1 MLTKI
6 QTLYRDYDMEYREL
20 ERTRKPG
27 AGLLGL
33 GGGPKD
39 DPCHERFAASLEGM
53 LREAAETSPGEA
65 GDILEFIWFTQTA
78 PPKGWD
84 AGSWM
89 RLAVH
94 SLTPPLIS
102 RLSQEEAAG
111 LLERYQAAYPRRTRL
126 PAQEAVVSTLKK
138 QAKMQ
143 NGT

>member
-1 MLTKI
+1 MLTQI
-6 QTLYRDYDMEYREL
+6 QALYRDYAEEYRRL

-27 AGLLGL
+27 AGILGL

-39 DPCHERFAASLEGM
+39 DPCHQRFADDLEKM

-65 GDILEFIWFTQTA
+65 GDILEFIWFTQTSR
-78 PPKGWD
+78 PEGWD

-102 RLSQEEAAG
+102 RLDREAAAG
-111 LLERYQAAYPRRTRL
+111 LLERYESAYPRRTRL
-126 PAQEAVVSTLKK
+126 PAQETVVSALKK
-138 QAKMQ
+138 QAKTQ
-143 NGT
+143 IRT